1 MRPIWQEGARN
12 RKIWE
17 KKVPGRGRAN
27 SKVLKMKVNLPCERG
42 QEIALWLK
50 SSEQEGGR
58 KGLDPESLPWPV
70 HKLGHHPEPRGSIVG
85 F

>member
-1 MRPIWQEGARN
+1 
-12 RKIWE
+12 
-17 KKVPGRGRAN
+17 
-27 SKVLKMKVNLPCERG
+27 MKVNLPCERG
-42 QEIALWLK
+42 QEIALWLI

-70 HKLGHHPEPRGSIVG
+70 HELGHHPEPRGSVVG